1 VTNETLRNRI
11 LEEVQKIPETKL
23 EEVYDFLHYFRVG
36 LGAPEASPA
45 SSVLPF
51 AGAWSDMDQST
62 FKEFEEEIQNRRR
75 QAFDSR
81 RSE

>member
-1 VTNETLRNRI
+1 MTNDVLRNRI
-11 LEEVQKIPETKL
+11 LEEIQRIPETKL

-36 LGAPEASPA
+36 LGSPETSPV

-51 AGAWSDMDQST
+51 AGAWSDMNDST
-62 FKEFEEEIQNRRR
+62 FKEFEEEIQDRRR
-75 QAFDSR
+75 QAFSSR

>member
-1 VTNETLRNRI
+1 MTNDVLRNRI
-11 LEEVQKIPETKL
+11 LEEIQRIPETKL

-36 LGAPEASPA
+36 LGSPETSA

-51 AGAWSDMDQST
+51 AGAWSDMDEST

-75 QAFDSR
+75 QAFASR

>member
-1 VTNETLRNRI
+1 MTNETLRNRI
-11 LEEVQKIPETKL
+11 LEEIQRIPETKL

-36 LGAPEASPA
+36 LGSPETSPV

-51 AGAWSDMDQST
+51 AGAWSDMDEST
-62 FKEFEEEIQNRRR
+62 FKEFEEEIQDRRR
-75 QAFDSR
+75 QAFASR